1 VPAGVQKVWRWLQ
14 SNCCAGKS
22 KSQHLVDSVNIP
34 NANLTLYYFISE
46 DVWDS
51 QRAKSVVTEKYLLAL
66 LIFILTILAIISS
79 RYTRRLSR
87 ERNLLIDRG
96 AELEDLVS
104 ERTRELVEAKN
115 QAELANKTKSE
126 FLASMSHELRTP
138 LNAVL
143 GYAQFLQH
151 DPSNPIS
158 DAQNER
164 IEAIQAGGNHL
175 LKLINDVLDL
185 AKIEANKLEINL
197 EEVVAQD
204 VVREALEFVV
214 PETEVRNIE
223 IFDAQEP
230 EIKSIVRTDR
240 VRFKQ
245 VLLNLLSNAIK
256 YNKPNGT
263 VHVSLEEL
271 GGYVRIK
278 VKDTGIGIKPDQRDL
293 VFEMYDRLGQDSKTA
308 SDGTGLGLTISKM
321 IVERLAGQMDFAS
334 EEGVGSTFWFDLPLA
349 TNNQVIIWDDRL
361 SVGVE
366 FIDKDHGRLVD
377 LLNQITQQSIDGKTV
392 DSIVFE
398 LLAYCDYHFKREEA
412 VMEAC
417 GYPDLDDHK
426 KIHRDLLDQ
435 ANLKAQ
441 NWHSNANLKSL
452 DDLRLFFRNWLV
464 GHILNIDIEIQ
475 QYTNQYPDI
484 VQAVLD
490 KHAARQI

>member
-1 VPAGVQKVWRWLQ
+1 
-14 SNCCAGKS
+14 
-22 KSQHLVDSVNIP
+22 
-34 NANLTLYYFISE
+34 
-46 DVWDS
+46 
-51 QRAKSVVTEKYLLAL
+51 
-66 LIFILTILAIISS
+66 
-79 RYTRRLSR
+79 
-87 ERNLLIDRG
+87 
-96 AELEDLVS
+96 
-104 ERTRELVEAKN
+104 
-115 QAELANKTKSE
+115 
-126 FLASMSHELRTP
+126 MSHELRTP

-240 VRFKQ
+240 FRFKQ